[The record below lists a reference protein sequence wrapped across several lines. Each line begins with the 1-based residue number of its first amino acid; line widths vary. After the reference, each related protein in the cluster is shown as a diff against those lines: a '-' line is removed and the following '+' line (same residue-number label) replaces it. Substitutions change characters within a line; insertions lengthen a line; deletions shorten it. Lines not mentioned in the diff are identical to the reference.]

1 MTFKDALRNCL
12 TVKYCSVQGR
22 ASRSE
27 YWWFMLFSSVAT
39 AALENIP
46 VVGILASLAFI
57 APTICVTSRRLHD
70 IGWSGWWQL
79 LPLVLFL
86 ASIASVLFDVSGM
99 TFVVLFLGGLGPAL
113 ELRHRRDF
121 VARPG
126 VGALGALHAFFCHGF
141 TSDVVVGDGLLFGG
155 PVLILVLPGDGR
167 LPPALF
173 HTGALVVRLAV
184 LRHRNHLA

>member
-1 MTFKDALRNCL
+1 MEWT
-12 TVKYCSVQGR
+12 GR
-22 ASRSE
+22 QEQASGPFCPAGGPEQKNAPAGSRCIFCGRRSG
-27 YWWFMLFSSVAT
+27 LGDG
-39 AALENIP
+39 L
-46 VVGILASLAFI
+46 G
-57 APTICVTSRRLHD
+57 
-70 IGWSGWWQL
+70 
-79 LPLVLFL
+79 
-86 ASIASVLFDVSGM
+86 
-99 TFVVLFLGGLGPAL
+99 LFLGGLGPAL

-173 HTGALVVRLAV
+173 HAGALVVRLAV
-184 LRHRNHLA
+184 LRHRNHPA